1 MNEAS
6 CKMVFAG
13 FLHPPGLQRS
23 RLTGSINKALNGTKP
38 INSENSAKIPVY
50 TAKIPG
56 QRV

>member
-1 MNEAS
+1 
-6 CKMVFAG
+6 MVFAG